1 MVTNCTTENSFSQMK
16 RIKNPNRT
24 TMRQE
29 RLEFLSLLMMEAD
42 LLHQINFEDL
52 IKDFALKKCRR
63 KLFKVLF
70 CFVFEILTYWLLL
83 KNTIFSISVCIVPCI
98 TFKN

>member
-16 RIKNPNRT
+16 RIKDPNRT

-29 RLEFLSLLMMEAD
+29 RHAFLSLLMMEAD

-70 CFVFEILTYWLLL
+70 CFIFEILTILTPVERH
-83 KNTIFSISVCIVPCI
+83 NF
-98 TFKN
+98 